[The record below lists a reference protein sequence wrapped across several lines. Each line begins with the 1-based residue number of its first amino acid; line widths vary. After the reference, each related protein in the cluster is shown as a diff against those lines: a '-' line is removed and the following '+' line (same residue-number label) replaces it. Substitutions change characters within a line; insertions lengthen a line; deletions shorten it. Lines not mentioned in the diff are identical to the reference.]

1 MCRRFRPKDVP
12 SIQPRPRLSV
22 GGPADR
28 AVDRARRFHV
38 AARRDQVAC
47 SAETL
52 SELGDDVDYVDL
64 GTIPVKGRAEPV
76 ACYQINRIGAL
87 ANPNAAP
94 AMKINISAAVA
105 AGSH

>member
-1 MCRRFRPKDVP
+1 MW
-12 SIQPRPRLSV
+12 IAGEWA
-22 GGPADR
+22 GGQGSAIGAHGLR
-28 AVDRARRFHV
+28 WQTTGMHSGAHG
-38 AARRDQVAC
+38 ARRDQVAC

-64 GTIPVKGRAEPV
+64 GAIHVKGRAEPV

-94 AMKINISAAVA
+94 AMKIALSTAVV

>member
-1 MCRRFRPKDVP
+1 MIGDTANVA
-12 SIQPRPRLSV
+12 SRLTS
-22 GGPADR
+22 ADI
-28 AVDRARRFHV
+28 
-38 AARRDQVAC
+38 ARRDQVAC

-52 SELGDDVDYVDL
+52 GELGDDVDYVDL
-64 GTIPVKGRAEPV
+64 GAIHVKGRAEPV

-94 AMKINISAAVA
+94 AMKIALSTAVV